1 MNEAYSKGF
10 AVGVPEIRRDN
21 IHFRFKDETWDF
33 PTGIVLPKHAHYN
46 GVYYQAKASRLRKL
60 AKSQKEQG
68 HG

>member
-1 MNEAYSKGF
+1 MKEAYDKGF

-33 PTGIVLPKHAHYN
+33 PTGIVLPKYAHYN

-60 AKSQKEQG
+60 AKEQG
-68 HG
+68 NG